1 MSVATFISRQSP
13 KFRRGLATNSTD
25 PSFQA
30 SGGPVPQA
38 AVPATVDSSTPTSNS
53 IIQDLTG
60 EFTQLSFFGTDA
72 DNEGATVKVV
82 FWTEVQQRTDDT
94 SALWVPYDQGTYE
107 VFFSSTQNG
116 IASSPVLDT
125 EYVADTLTEKD
136 TTWDD
141 SMIEMIKN
149 PGGDRMATVTLKNMG
164 YQKIGVY
171 FDKDSPTGGA
181 RQFTAANTEF
191 LSATSNSELE
201 TGSTD
206 FAFSAWVYP
215 DSKSASMGIVSRYT
229 GSTGTSEY
237 FIELD
242 TSLRVTIAM
251 DGDSETIE
259 TGSGTLTEDAWNHVV
274 VEHDDGTS
282 LRITING
289 GSTQTIS
296 YTDGNTAEVD
306 GVNFRV
312 GIRTATASPMNGRMA
327 LLGYWKRLLTTAEIS
342 QLRNGGLGL
351 SYGALDSGLRT
362 SLISY
367 WNLNEESGNAIDQHG
382 SNDLTDN
389 NTVTAAQGPGADSN
403 NVNALIKCF

>member
-38 AVPATVDSSTPTSNS
+38 AVPATIDSSSPYNS
-53 IIQDLTG
+53 IVQDLTG
-60 EFTQLSFFGTDA
+60 EFTQLAFFGTDA
-72 DNEGATVKVV
+72 NNEGATVKVV

-116 IASSPVLDT
+116 IASSPVLST

-141 SMIEMIKN
+141 NMIEMIKN

-181 RQFTAANTEF
+181 RQYTLANEEF
-191 LSATSNSELE
+191 HSLDPSINPGTS
-201 TGSTD
+201 D
-206 FAFSAWVYP
+206 FAISGWFYLDDTTTNKQLISCGGGGGGHNGFAIYTRDDQMRLYFVDSVQTGRLSTAKTAGITADAWFGWVWNF
-215 DSKSASMGIVSRYT
+215 DRDGNGQLWVNNVDKGTVDISSHAAS
-229 GSTGTSEY
+229 
-237 FIELD
+237 LD
-242 TSLRVTIAM
+242 P
-251 DGDSETIE
+251 DGDLAI
-259 TGSGTLTEDAWNHVV
+259 GGLYGTA
-274 VEHDDGTS
+274 VE
-282 LRITING
+282 
-289 GSTQTIS
+289 
-296 YTDGNTAEVD
+296 E
-306 GVNFRV
+306 
-312 GIRTATASPMNGRMA
+312 MNGRIA
-327 LLGYWKRLLTTAEIS
+327 LTGWWNRLLTTAEIS
-342 QLRNGGLGL
+342 QLYNGGLGL
-351 SYGALDSGLRT
+351 TYGALDSGLRT
-362 SLISY
+362 SLVSY

-382 SNDLTDN
+382 SNDLIDN
-389 NTVTAAQGPGADSN
+389 NTVTSAQGPGADSS